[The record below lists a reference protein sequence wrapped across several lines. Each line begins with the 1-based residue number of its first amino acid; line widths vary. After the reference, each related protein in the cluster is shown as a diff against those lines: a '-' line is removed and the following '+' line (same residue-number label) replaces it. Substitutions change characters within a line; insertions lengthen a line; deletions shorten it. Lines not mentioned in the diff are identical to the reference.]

1 MTKEPIVH
9 IDTRGIRND
18 INTPY
23 GDITNSVISSLDE
36 FRIRYQL
43 IDYGILIYGM
53 KEFTDDED
61 VTIWRGGNLIRF
73 DLSTSK
79 YIKNI

>member
-1 MTKEPIVH
+1 MAKENIVH
-9 IDTRGIRND
+9 IDTRGIMND
-18 INTPY
+18 IRTPY
-23 GDITNSVISSLDE
+23 EDITNSVLSCLSE
-36 FRIRYQL
+36 WGIRYQL

-61 VTIWRGGNLIRF
+61 VTIWKGGNRLMF

-79 YIKNI
+79 YIRNI

>member
-1 MTKEPIVH
+1 MAKERIVH

-18 INTPY
+18 IKTPY
-23 GDITNSVISSLDE
+23 GDITNSVISALGE
-36 FRIRYQL
+36 WGIRYQL

-61 VTIWRGGNLIRF
+61 VTIWKGGNRLMF

-79 YIKNI
+79 YIRNI